1 TPHRRGGACGRTRS
15 DPHRLRRAD
24 ARLAEERLGPP
35 RPGRVRAGRRRPGPR
50 RREPPCGEP
59 PAARAEPRRR
69 LPRQDGTH
77 SGRRRRRA
85 TRDGGSV
92 KRRLPGGPV
101 PYLAGR
107 SVVRTLRQP
116 AYVLPPILFPLA
128 LLAFNSAGLASATR
142 LPGFPSRSFLPFILA
157 VPFIQGALFATM
169 NAGTDL
175 ARDIQSGFLTR
186 LALTP
191 VRQPALIA
199 GHLAGVAVLG
209 FLQACVYLAVG
220 LAVGSPLRSGP
231 AGAVVLLVL
240 ATLIAIGFGA
250 LGAFMALRTGSAES
264 IQGLFP
270 PLFVGLFISSLNAPR
285 HPIA

>member
-1 TPHRRGGACGRTRS
+1 
-15 DPHRLRRAD
+15 
-24 ARLAEERLGPP
+24 
-35 RPGRVRAGRRRPGPR
+35 
-50 RREPPCGEP
+50 
-59 PAARAEPRRR
+59 
-69 LPRQDGTH
+69 
-77 SGRRRRRA
+77 
-85 TRDGGSV
+85 V
-92 KRRLPGGPV
+92 KQRLPGGPV

-142 LPGFPSRSFLPFILA
+142 LPGFPSHSFLPFILA

-175 ARDIQSGFLTR
+175 ARDIQSGFLNR

-191 VRQPALIA
+191 VRAPALIA

-231 AGAVVLLVL
+231 AGAVVLLAL

-270 PLFVGLFISSLNAPR
+270 LLFVGLFISSMNAPR
-285 HPIA
+285 NLIAVTWFRDAATGNPVSYLIEGVRSLIIEGWNAQALTYAFTAAIVMTVLSLGLAGTALRMRLTRT